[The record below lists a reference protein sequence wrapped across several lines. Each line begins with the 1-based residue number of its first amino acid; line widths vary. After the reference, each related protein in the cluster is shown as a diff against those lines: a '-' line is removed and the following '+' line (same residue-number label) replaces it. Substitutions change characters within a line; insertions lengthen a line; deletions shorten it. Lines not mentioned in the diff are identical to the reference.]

1 MRKWGVAVLLLAFA
15 IFLGRP
21 VLAFES
27 DPVVQLGE
35 AVAYWQ
41 ELALK
46 LAAENESLRS
56 ENAGLKREKN
66 ALEGDVMA
74 SEELIEELR
83 SNVEEMAVN
92 VEQMDRLRAEAES
105 ALSIA
110 LNEIKSLE
118 TVVRTLSGP
127 RFGAILGATYVNGE
141 TGILAGVTVSL
152 K

>member
-1 MRKWGVAVLLLAFA
+1 MMRKWGVAVLLLAFA

-110 LNEIKSLE
+110 LNEIK
-118 TVVRTLSGP
+118 RTLSGP